1 MDRKTV
7 WQADAVALADR
18 ISALLT
24 VVRSAEAEI
33 GSLLAEIESR
43 GVMELFGYH
52 SVARL
57 FEHLADVPK
66 AAAETVVKRA
76 RALTPS
82 RTLDGTPIPAVAPA
96 TGAAAAAGRL
106 SSPMIDTI
114 VGVMTQVP
122 AEHRDDA
129 EQHLLTFAS
138 EAGHKQVAAL
148 GARILAHLDPDGAE
162 PDETEPATPSRE
174 LSLRRKRTGFW
185 ELNGRFDDET
195 GARASALLCSLSERR
210 STDEGPDL
218 RSPLERYGDAFSD
231 AIDLAFNSPDLPM
244 QAGERAHVMV
254 AVSLA
259 DLKSSIGQAMLGDT
273 GTTSAAAPAAFG
285 NTSAAPK
292 VAADPVTFGDTGTM
306 PKSGGAYTLRN
317 TGTTPTTAAGQA
329 VVGAMPRSGVGRA
342 LLGDLGTIS
351 AAEARIHACDCKLI
365 PAVLGTKSEP
375 LDVGRH
381 HRLIS
386 TPLRRALY
394 LRDRGC
400 AFPGCHRPPRHCQG
414 HHIRHWADGG
424 PTELGNL
431 VLLCAHHH
439 RLLHRSGWQVRIAAD
454 GLPEFLPP
462 VFLDKRR
469 KPRRNNLHQ
478 PLPFAA

>member
-1 MDRKTV
+1 MDRETV

-43 GVMELFGYH
+43 GVMELFGYR

-82 RTLDGTPIPAVAPA
+82 RTLDGTAIPAVAPA
-96 TGAAAAAGRL
+96 TGVAAAEGRL

-122 AEHRDDA
+122 PEHRDDA

-148 GARILAHLDPDGAE
+148 GARILAHLDPDGAA
-162 PDETEPATPSRE
+162 PDETEPAKPSRE
-174 LSLRRKRTGFW
+174 LSFRRKRTGFW

-195 GARASALLCSLSERR
+195 GARASALFDSLAQRHSP
-210 STDEGPDL
+210 DEGPDL

-231 AIDLAFNSPDLPM
+231 AIDLAYNSPELPM

-259 DLKSSIGQAMLGDT
+259 DLRSSIGQAMLGDT
-273 GTTSAAAPAAFG
+273 GTTSAAGSAALG
-285 NTSAAPK
+285 NTGTPPK
-292 VAADPVTFGDTGTM
+292 AGAGLTIFGDTGTM
-306 PKSGGAYTLRN
+306 PKA
-317 TGTTPTTAAGQA
+317 
-329 VVGAMPRSGVGRA
+329 GVGRA

-351 AAEARIHACDCKLI
+351 AADARIHACDCMLI
-365 PAVLGTKSEP
+365 PAVLGTKSEL
-375 LDVGRH
+375 LDLGRQ
-381 HRLIS
+381 HRLVS

-414 HHIRHWADGG
+414 HHVRHWADGG

-462 VFLDKRR
+462 VFL
-469 KPRRNNLHQ
+469 L
-478 PLPFAA
+478 AV

>member
-1 MDRKTV
+1 MDGETV

-33 GSLLAEIESR
+33 GSLLVEIESR
-43 GVMELFGYH
+43 GVMELFGYR

-76 RALTPS
+76 RALNS
-82 RTLDGTPIPAVAPA
+82 GRNLDGTTVPAVAPA
-96 TGAAAAAGRL
+96 TGVAALDGRL
-106 SSPMIDTI
+106 STPMIDTI
-114 VGVMTQVP
+114 VAALTQVP

-129 EQHLLTFAS
+129 ERDLLSFS
-138 EAGHKQVAAL
+138 SDAGHKQVAAL
-148 GARILAHLDPDGAE
+148 GERIVAHLDPDGAE
-162 PDETEPATPSRE
+162 PDETEPSVPTRE
-174 LSLRRKRTGFW
+174 LSLRRKRSGVW

-195 GARASALLCSLSERR
+195 GTRASALLDALAQRR
-210 STDEGPDL
+210 TADDGGDL
-218 RSPLERYGDAFSD
+218 RSPQERYGDAFSD
-231 AIDLAFNSPDLPM
+231 AINLALNSPDLPT

-254 AVSLA
+254 AVSLE
-259 DLKSSIGQAMLGDT
+259 DLQSGIGKATLGDT
-273 GTTSAAAPAAFG
+273 G
-285 NTSAAPK
+285 
-292 VAADPVTFGDTGTM
+292 
-306 PKSGGAYTLRN
+306 R
-317 TGTTPTTAAGQA
+317 
-329 VVGAMPRSGVGRA
+329 
-342 LLGDLGTIS
+342 IS

-365 PAVLGTKSEP
+365 PAVLGNKSELLDLGRSRRLVP
-375 LDVGRH
+375 LK
-381 HRLIS
+381 
-386 TPLRRALY
+386 LRRALY

-424 PTELGNL
+424 PTDLGNL
-431 VLLCAHHH
+431 VLMCAHHH
-439 RLLHRSGWQVRIAAD
+439 RLLHRSGWEVRIAAD

>member
-1 MDRKTV
+1 MDTETV

-24 VVRSAEAEI
+24 VARSAEAEI
-33 GSLLAEIESR
+33 GTLLAEIESR
-43 GVMELFGYH
+43 GVMELFGYR

-76 RALTPS
+76 RALSPS

-96 TGAAAAAGRL
+96 TGAAAADGRL

-114 VGVMTQVP
+114 VRVMTQVP
-122 AEHRDDA
+122 PEHRNDA
-129 EQHLLTFAS
+129 EQHLLTFAG

-162 PDETEPATPSRE
+162 PDETEPAMPSRE
-174 LSLRRKRTGFW
+174 LSLRRKRSGFW

-195 GARASALLCSLSERR
+195 GARASALLDSLAERR

-231 AIDLAFNSPDLPM
+231 AIDLAFNPPALPT

-254 AVSLA
+254 TVSLA

-273 GTTSAAAPAAFG
+273 GTTSAAPPASFG
-285 NTSAAPK
+285 NPSAAPK

-329 VVGAMPRSGVGRA
+329 
-342 LLGDLGTIS
+342 
-351 AAEARIHACDCKLI
+351 
-365 PAVLGTKSEP
+365 
-375 LDVGRH
+375 
-381 HRLIS
+381 
-386 TPLRRALY
+386 
-394 LRDRGC
+394 
-400 AFPGCHRPPRHCQG
+400 
-414 HHIRHWADGG
+414 
-424 PTELGNL
+424 
-431 VLLCAHHH
+431 
-439 RLLHRSGWQVRIAAD
+439 
-454 GLPEFLPP
+454 
-462 VFLDKRR
+462 
-469 KPRRNNLHQ
+469 
-478 PLPFAA
+478 

>member
-1 MDRKTV
+1 MDSETV

-18 ISALLT
+18 LSALLT

-33 GSLLAEIESR
+33 GSLLVEIESR
-43 GVMELFGYH
+43 GVMELFGYR

-66 AAAETVVKRA
+66 AAAERVVKRA
-76 RALTPS
+76 RAVNPG
-82 RTLDGTPIPAVAPA
+82 RALDGSPVPAVAPA
-96 TGAAAAAGRL
+96 TGVAALDGRL

-114 VGVMTQVP
+114 VEVLAQVP
-122 AEHRDDA
+122 PEHRDDA
-129 EQHLLTFAS
+129 ERDLLSFAA

-148 GARILAHLDPDGAE
+148 GARIVAHLDPDGAE
-162 PDETEPATPSRE
+162 PVETEPSVLTRE
-174 LSLRRKRTGFW
+174 LSLRRKRSGVW

-195 GARASALLCSLSERR
+195 GARASALLDVLAQRR
-210 STDEGPDL
+210 TADDGGDF
-218 RSPLERYGDAFSD
+218 RSPQERYGDAFSD
-231 AIDLAFNSPDLPM
+231 AIDLALNTPDLPT
-244 QAGERAHVMV
+244 QAGERAHVMI
-254 AVSLA
+254 AVSLK
-259 DLKSSIGQAMLGDT
+259 DLRSGIGQATLGDT
-273 GTTSAAAPAAFG
+273 GR
-285 NTSAAPK
+285 
-292 VAADPVTFGDTGTM
+292 M
-306 PKSGGAYTLRN
+306 
-317 TGTTPTTAAGQA
+317 
-329 VVGAMPRSGVGRA
+329 
-342 LLGDLGTIS
+342 S

-365 PAVLGTKSEP
+365 PAVLGDKSEL
-375 LDVGRH
+375 LDLGRS
-381 HRLIS
+381 RRS
-386 TPLRRALY
+386 VPTSLRRALY

-424 PTELGNL
+424 PTDLGNL
-431 VLLCAHHH
+431 VLMCAHHH
-439 RLLHRSGWQVRIAAD
+439 RLLHRSGWEVRIAAD

>member
-1 MDRKTV
+1 MDRETV

-18 ISALLT
+18 VSVLLT

-43 GVMELFGYH
+43 GVMELFGYR

-76 RALTPS
+76 RALTPG
-82 RTLDGTPIPAVAPA
+82 RALDSTPIPAVAPA
-96 TGAAAAAGRL
+96 TGAAAAEGRL

-114 VGVMTQVP
+114 VGVMTQIP
-122 AEHRDDA
+122 PEHRDDA
-129 EQHLLTFAS
+129 ELHLLSFAS

-148 GARILAHLDPDGAE
+148 GERILAHLDPDGAA
-162 PDETEPATPSRE
+162 PDETEPAKPSRE

-195 GARASALLCSLSERR
+195 GARASALFDALAQRHSAE
-210 STDEGPDL
+210 EGPDL

-231 AIDLAFNSPDLPM
+231 AIDLAFNSPELPM

-273 GTTSAAAPAAFG
+273 GTIP
-285 NTSAAPK
+285 NP
-292 VAADPVTFGDTGTM
+292 
-306 PKSGGAYTLRN
+306 
-317 TGTTPTTAAGQA
+317 AAGQVTLDA
-329 VVGAMPRSGVGRA
+329 TPKPGVGRA
-342 LLGDLGTIS
+342 VLGDLGTIS

-365 PAVLGTKSEP
+365 PAVLGTQSEP
-375 LDVGRH
+375 LDLGRR
-381 HRLIS
+381 HRLVS
-386 TPLRRALY
+386 ASLRRALY

-469 KPRRNNLHQ
+469 KPRRNNLHE